1 MGECLVMG
9 RVQILSS
16 SQARAWGLIHPYRW
30 VEPAKPELEQPFQ
43 VSGPSWAKTKP
54 QARLITRSVRKTK
67 IMQNSPMFSKNAS
80 DLIVFHPAS
89 LSFEILEKILLTLQ
103 QASGTVNYLHYKIVD
118 WHFRKYYVLI
128 KCMELTCFFG
138 ISHITNKFFGPKNML
153 FNDPLSENWAGKNC
167 SYFSKQR

>member
-1 MGECLVMG
+1 MSSNESSL
-9 RVQILSS
+9 QILSS
-16 SQARAWGLIHPYRW
+16 CRDRDWGLRFTHPYRW
-30 VEPAKPELEQPFQ
+30 VKPAKLELEQPFQ
-43 VSGPSWAKTKP
+43 VSSPSWAKAEP

-103 QASGTVNYLHYKIVD
+103 QASGTVNYFHYKIVD
-118 WHFRKYYVLI
+118 WHYRKYYVLI

-153 FNDPLSENWAGKNC
+153 FNDPKKLSWKKLQL
-167 SYFSKQR
+167 YFLKQR

>member
-1 MGECLVMG
+1 MSSDGSSL
-9 RVQILSS
+9 QILSS

-30 VEPAKPELEQPFQ
+30 VEPAKPELKPPFL
-43 VSGPSWAKTKP
+43 VSSPSRALAEP
-54 QARLITRSVRKTK
+54 QARPNTRSVRKTK

>member
-103 QASGTVNYLHYKIVD
+103 KASGTVNYFHYKIVD
-118 WHFRKYYVLI
+118 WHFRKLLCTYQVYGAD
-128 KCMELTCFFG
+128 MFFWDFT
-138 ISHITNKFFGPKNML
+138 HH
-153 FNDPLSENWAGKNC
+153 
-167 SYFSKQR
+167 